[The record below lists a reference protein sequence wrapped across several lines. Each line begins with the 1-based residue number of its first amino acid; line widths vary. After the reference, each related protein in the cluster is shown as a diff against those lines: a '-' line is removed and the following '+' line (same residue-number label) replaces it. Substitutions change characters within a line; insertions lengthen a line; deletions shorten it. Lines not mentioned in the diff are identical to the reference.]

1 MLKITE
7 APRDAMQGMTGFIPT
22 QAKVELLEAL
32 LKVGFDMI
40 DFGSFVSPK
49 AIPQLRDTAEVVTKL
64 DLSQTRSKLMAIIGN
79 VNGAKMACSF
89 DEISYLGF
97 PFSFSET
104 FLKLNLRSTLAEAQK
119 TVDDLQNLC
128 ISHNKKLLVY
138 ISMAF
143 GNPYGDPWS
152 VDLVIKW
159 AKYLELA
166 GIEIIALSD
175 ITGMADGAMVAD
187 IFHRL
192 KNEMN
197 HAEIGLHLHTLEHNW
212 REKVDAAYK
221 NGCRR
226 FDGVIGGAG
235 GCPMTG
241 YELVGNLNTR
251 HLINYADE
259 NKIEL
264 GINREAFENA
274 VLTAM
279 RVFPSIRR

>member
-22 QAKVELLEAL
+22 LAKVELLNDL
-32 LKVGFDMI
+32 LKVGFDI
-40 DFGSFVSPK
+40 LDFGSFVSPK

-79 VNGAKMACSF
+79 VNGAMMACSF

-104 FLKLNLRSTLAEAQK
+104 FLQRNLKSTVKEAQK
-119 TVDDLQNLC
+119 TLGELQNLC
-128 ISHNKKLLVY
+128 ISKNKKLLVY

-152 VDLVIKW
+152 IDLVIKW

-166 GIEIIALSD
+166 GIQIIALSD
-175 ITGMADGAMVAD
+175 ITGVANGAMIGK
-187 IFHRL
+187 IFDQL
-192 KNEMN
+192 KNEIGN
-197 HAEIGLHLHTLEHNW
+197 TEVGLHLHTLEHNW
-212 REKVDAAYK
+212 HEKVDAAYK

-226 FDGVIGGAG
+226 FDGVIGGLG

-241 YELVGNLNTR
+241 YELVGNLNTQ
-251 HLINYADE
+251 HLIDYADE
-259 NKIEL
+259 NNSKLEID
-264 GINREAFENA
+264 REAFQNA
-274 VLTAM
+274 AITAM
-279 RVFPSIRR
+279 RVFGQIRR